1 MPTITTEIETLFRT
15 YKDAVFEKDIE
26 TFSSLFDENV
36 RVFDMW
42 EQWTYEG
49 LAAWMG
55 MVKGWFSS
63 LGTNRDV
70 ITYDDIQIQTSGEM
84 AVATA
89 FVRFTAVSEAGEEL
103 RYLDERLTW
112 VIVKKTGVWKIVH
125 QHTSGPVDFN
135 SMKVMLRRS

>member
-1 MPTITTEIETLFRT
+1 MPTITTEIESLFKT

-42 EQWTYEG
+42 QQWTYEG

-55 MVKGWFSS
+55 MVKDWFSS
-63 LGTNRDV
+63 LATNRDV
-70 ITYDDIQIQTSGEM
+70 ITYEDIQIQTSGEM

-89 FVRFTAVSEAGEEL
+89 IVRFTAVSETGEDL
-103 RYLDERLTW
+103 RYLEERLTW
-112 VIVKKTGVWKIVH
+112 GIVKKSGSWKIVH

-135 SMKVMLRRS
+135 SMKVILKRN

>member
-1 MPTITTEIETLFRT
+1 MPTITTEIESLFKT

-42 EQWTYEG
+42 QQWTYEG

-55 MVKGWFSS
+55 MVTDWFSS
-63 LGTNRDV
+63 LGSNRDV
-70 ITYDDIQIQTSGEM
+70 ISYDDIQIQTSGEM

-89 FVRFTAVSEAGEEL
+89 IVRFTAVSETGEDL
-103 RYLDERLTW
+103 RYLEERLTW
-112 VIVKKTGVWKIVH
+112 VIVKKSGTWKIVH

-135 SMKVMLRRS
+135 SMKVILKRN

>member
-112 VIVKKTGVWKIVH
+112 VVVKKTGVWKIVH

>member
-1 MPTITTEIETLFRT
+1 MATITTELESLFRI

-26 TFSSLFDENV
+26 AFSSLFDENV

-42 EQWTYEG
+42 EQWTYDG
-49 LAAWMG
+49 LGAWMG
-55 MVKGWFSS
+55 LVKDWFSS

-70 ITYDDIQIQTSGEM
+70 ITYDGIQIQTSGEM
-84 AVATA
+84 AFASA

-112 VIVKKTGVWKIVH
+112 VIVKKTGTWKIVH

-135 SMKVMLRRS
+135 SMKIMLKRS